1 MSYVKSGER
10 KTDENG
16 EKKKDK
22 NLKTRNQGRE

>member
-16 EKKKDK
+16 EKKNDK
-22 NLKTRNQGRE
+22 QVLTFADLR